1 MVALRRSEGAKRS
14 CRVYAQIWN
23 QTCACDLLQSSFLLT
38 SFPGSDRTRC
48 CLTRALAFSRVLLM
62 FVLSSV
68 TKTNLVVL
76 FFCEYS
82 VLFFIL
88 PGMKRS
94 WDRTEIVRCQCN
106 ELSYLHVHCP
116 CSFCKGKP
124 VSSSVEYRHWQ
135 QQEAVDTELDVSTSS
150 LNQ

>member
-1 MVALRRSEGAKRS
+1 MSRLCPNLESDMCIRLAPVFFLTNLVP
-14 CRVYAQIWN
+14 RVR
-23 QTCACDLLQSSFLLT
+23 T
-38 SFPGSDRTRC
+38 DRV
-48 CLTRALAFSRVLLM
+48 LSHLRVLLM
-62 FVLSSV
+62 FVLNSM
-68 TKTNLVVL
+68 TKTNFSWNLLVF

-88 PGMKRS
+88 VGMKRS
-94 WDRTEIVRCQCN
+94 WDRTEIIRCQCN
-106 ELSYLHVHCP
+106 ELSYLHVHCS

-135 QQEAVDTELDVSTSS
+135 QQAAIDTELDDSTSS